1 MLKRFIPLALAGPLI
16 GIASLTVGGGAA
28 SAACSVDSYLVQTDA
43 SQRSNDVECI
53 QATLNDKGY
62 NSGPVDGWFGP
73 VTAGAVTAYQQA
85 SGLTVD
91 GQVGR
96 ETAGSLGVWV
106 QGSSDNNDD
115 EQQQSAPARS
125 TSSGGGGTVW
135 DRLAQCESG
144 GNWAI
149 NTGNGYYGGLQFLP
163 SSWRAAG
170 GSGMPHQAS
179 REEQIRVAENLRDQ
193 VGSYRPW
200 PACAAK
206 LGLL

>member
-85 SGLTVD
+85 NGLTVD
-91 GQVGR
+91 GQVGQ
-96 ETAGSLGVWV
+96 ETATALGVEYV
-106 QGSSDNNDD
+106 RQQQQAAPAR
-115 EQQQSAPARS
+115 QQQSAPARS

-149 NTGNGYYGGLQFLP
+149 NTGNGYSGGLQFLP
-163 SSWRAAG
+163 STWRAYG
-170 GSGMPHQAS
+170 GSGSAHNAS
-179 REEQIRVAENLRDQ
+179 REEQIRVAENVRAD
-193 VGSYRPW
+193 VGFGAW
-200 PACAAK
+200 PQCARN